1 MAASCSR
8 LARSAQRSLLPTET
22 LPSLR
27 CQQRPPFPQRN
38 AVLALLSQGRRYSP
52 QHVVKSPFDAH
63 ILRILDSRI
72 ELESE
77 YPVLEPPT
85 KFESYAVQDQPGQ
98 RWVTLRRNFG
108 DGEHIKIE
116 ATSFDAAVL
125 VQKPGEDNS
134 RQDMRLHISLLVDV
148 SKGNGCEMLE
158 FLCSA
163 WPDSLEIRNVYLFR
177 KEMQEKMH
185 SWPYMGPDSRKL
197 KAKIR
202 NTFQEFLET
211 RGVNNEMSAFLHEY
225 MRNKERVEH
234 LRWLE
239 NVKTLLQ
246 K

>member
-1 MAASCSR
+1 
-8 LARSAQRSLLPTET
+8 
-22 LPSLR
+22 
-27 CQQRPPFPQRN
+27 
-38 AVLALLSQGRRYSP
+38 
-52 QHVVKSPFDAH
+52 
-63 ILRILDSRI
+63 
-72 ELESE
+72 
-77 YPVLEPPT
+77 
-85 KFESYAVQDQPGQ
+85 
-98 RWVTLRRNFG
+98 
-108 DGEHIKIE
+108 
-116 ATSFDAAVL
+116 
-125 VQKPGEDNS
+125 
-134 RQDMRLHISLLVDV
+134 
-148 SKGNGCEMLE
+148 MLE

-211 RGVNNEMSAFLHEY
+211 RGVNNEMSTFLHEY